1 MAYGIGG
8 VTVKN
13 VAVEIIIVVGQ
24 VEGSKVD
31 GCICEFRSIVVWCGV
46 VDRSGLDSLVSG

>member
-1 MAYGIGG
+1 VASGIGD

-31 GCICEFRSIVVWCGV
+31 GCSCEFRFIAV
-46 VDRSGLDSLVSG
+46 